1 RCGHEDWME
10 VEDEDGKGMEIL
22 KTGKKKRGAFWM
34 QEVKNQ
40 PCSSIKVEKQRVQ
53 RKKELLNRKKKNL
66 RG

>member
-1 RCGHEDWME
+1 
-10 VEDEDGKGMEIL
+10 
-22 KTGKKKRGAFWM
+22 M

-66 RG
+66 FALWQQELLSYPQPQLMS